1 MRIYQSTI
9 EAAKELARELKEMG
23 IQYQSTTVQ
32 DKFVGDNP
40 DFITLELTGYSYCI
54 NQWEDLDDLIDHME
68 LNREWVY
75 AEEDERLGFDITNKN
90 PGYAWKK
97 NKSFW
102 EQFLR
107 DGFFSYSY
115 PERWQAQ
122 VPYIIQELK
131 LRPNTRQAV
140 MSFYESTKD
149 MMNWG
154 GRDRVPCSLTYHF
167 LIRDGKLNLIYT
179 QRSCDYA
186 LFYGSDVFLTIRLLD
201 YVAKQVGVEC
211 GSFFHQIGSLH
222 CFKGQ
227 VKDLF

>member
-32 DKFVGDNP
+32 DKFVGDDPN
-40 DFITLELTGYSYCI
+40 FITLELTGYSYCI
-54 NQWEDLDDLIDHME
+54 NQWDDRDDLLDFMNI
-68 LNREWVY
+68 NRTWAY
-75 AEEDERLGFDITNKN
+75 AEEDERLSLSLVNKN
-90 PGYAWKK
+90 PGKAWK
-97 NKSFW
+97 NNRDFW
-102 EQFLR
+102 KDFLR
-107 DGFFSYSY
+107 DGFFSYAY
-115 PERWQAQ
+115 PERWHAQ
-122 VPYIIQELK
+122 LPYVIQELK

-154 GRDRVPCSLTYHF
+154 GKDRVPCSLTYHF
-167 LIRDGKLNLIYT
+167 LLRDGKLNLIYT
-179 QRSCDYA
+179 QRSCDYT
-186 LFYGSDVFLTIRLLD
+186 LFYGSDVFLTIGLLEFI
-201 YVAKQVGVEC
+201 AKEVGVKC

-227 VKDLF
+227 VKDMF